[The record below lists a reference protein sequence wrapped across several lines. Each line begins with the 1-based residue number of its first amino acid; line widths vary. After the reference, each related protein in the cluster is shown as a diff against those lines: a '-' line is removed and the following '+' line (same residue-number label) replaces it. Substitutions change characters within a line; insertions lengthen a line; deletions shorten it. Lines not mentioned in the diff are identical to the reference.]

1 LADRR
6 ATKTGSRTRR
16 LLRLWRRDDDGQAMI
31 VAAAGLVIGII
42 ILALVINSGFGLAQR
57 RTMQNAADAG
67 ALAAAQLLASNVTAV
82 NGNPP
87 TAFRV
92 TDDYVYCVA
101 KIYADKNRDSFR
113 PDAGGSIESI
123 TVQWS
128 KDVSAANPYGGSQG
142 GTLTPVPSC
151 PTATVNGQ
159 VVPAPVTTGTA
170 MNASARYIRVEAA
183 VNYDTLV
190 AVIGPP
196 KTLALASALAR
207 IAGAQVPASGP
218 TWPMVRH
225 YNPSDF
231 TCTGQCNPLSE
242 QPTTFWSAT
251 GGNNDQ
257 DVVFG
262 SFKGLTVLSRFGPN
276 ANKDAPNPVSKNCT
290 GTLAPACVPQLMT
303 DYDHRVI
310 IITDPAKQYGSQ
322 TACDTGNVSYPTP
335 PAPPDWW
342 LASGGESSQVWDKD
356 CSLQNWAGYTFTG
369 TLSLTTDWGSA
380 PSPQEPPNN
389 GQALP
394 TATSNPSRTTCQ
406 GTVVGLARPSCI
418 NGTGGD
424 WIEVGQ
430 QTGNQGANISG
441 PLAAYIAANGVSDGY
456 SSLRNGNGNG
466 APLFGKK
473 VVMLVYLWDCSE
485 TYTNDGSHT
494 QALRNQWSLNLPRT
508 GPADCSA
515 IHQAND
521 MNAQDTVSRVHLFTL
536 ASFTFYEGTVSSQS
550 IQGFWGGWFDP
561 SSPCQVDPTSPQCAL
576 NEFANTAFLIGE

>member
-1 LADRR
+1 
-6 ATKTGSRTRR
+6 
-16 LLRLWRRDDDGQAMI
+16 MI
-31 VAAAGLVIGII
+31 LVAAGLVIGIL

-101 KIYADKNRDSFR
+101 KFYADRNRDSFR
-113 PDAGGSIESI
+113 PDADGRTESI

-128 KDVSAANPYGGSQG
+128 PDPYNLSNG
-142 GTLTPVPSC
+142 GTLSPASC
-151 PTATVNGQ
+151 PPPLTVNGQ
-159 VVPAPVTTGTA
+159 QVPAPVTTGTA
-170 MNASARYIRVEAA
+170 MNASARYIRVEAQ

-190 AVIGPP
+190 AVVGPP

-218 TWPMVRH
+218 TWPMIRH

-251 GGNNDQ
+251 GGQNDQ

-262 SFKGLTVLSRFGPN
+262 SFKGLTDLSRFGPN
-276 ANKDAPNPVSKNCT
+276 ANKDAPNGVSQNCT

-310 IITDPAKQYGSQ
+310 TITDPARQYGSQ
-322 TACDTGNVSYPTP
+322 TACDNGNVSYPTP

-369 TLSLTTDWGSA
+369 TLSLTTDWTGA
-380 PSPQEPPNN
+380 ASPQEPPND

-394 TATSNPSRTTCQ
+394 TATSNPPRTTCQ
-406 GTVVGLARPSCI
+406 GTVVGLARPSCV

-430 QTGNQGANISG
+430 QTGNQGVNISG
-441 PLAAYIAANGVSDGY
+441 PLAAYIAANGVADGY
-456 SSLRNGNGNG
+456 SGLRNGNGQG
-466 APLFGKK
+466 APFFGKK

-515 IHQAND
+515 IHQGQD

-536 ASFTFYEGTVSSQS
+536 ASFTFYEGTVSSQL
-550 IQGFWGGWFDP
+550 IQGFWGGWLDP
-561 SSPCQVDPTSPQCAL
+561 SSPCQIDPTSPQCTL
-576 NEFANTAFLIGE
+576 NEFANTAFLVGE